1 MLAFGIGA
9 AAPLVALGSL
19 SRTRFV
25 AIRGRLVNAGRYG
38 KQMFGLILVVTGS
51 LIATGLDK
59 SFEAWLLDRSPD
71 WLTQLTTRF

>member
-1 MLAFGIGA
+1 M
-9 AAPLVALGSL
+9 
-19 SRTRFV
+19 
-25 AIRGRLVNAGRYG
+25 NAGRYG
-38 KQMFGLILVVTGS
+38 KQMFGLILVITGS